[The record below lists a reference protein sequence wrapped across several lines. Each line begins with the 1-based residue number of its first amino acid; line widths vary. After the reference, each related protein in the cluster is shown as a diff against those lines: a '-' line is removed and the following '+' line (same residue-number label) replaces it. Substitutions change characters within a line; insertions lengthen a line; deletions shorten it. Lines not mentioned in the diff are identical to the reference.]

1 MGNIARRSPVKL
13 KQDEDTANN
22 EKKDDGNSI
31 QNIIDVENIEDTMS
45 LEKYN
50 MRSSSKYEEEDIDIQ
65 VVNELATMKDD
76 ISLPCFTLRVFL
88 TGIALACLSSSVYQ
102 LMVFKPVGIPLTN
115 TFMLMIAYVFCTAWA
130 KYLPSGGWLNPG
142 PFNIKEHTCIYVI
155 VSAANTSA
163 YATHILSSQN
173 LYYHNAPGPAGSILL
188 LLATQM
194 VGYGIAGQLRHFL
207 VYPANM
213 IWPTSLPTV
222 SLLRTLNNN
231 MDEDGTDMISSR
243 WRTRF
248 FFIVFA
254 VTFVYEFIPQYMMP
268 ILGGI
273 SIVCLVKTNSV
284 WIQRLFGGLSVNE
297 GLGILQL
304 SFDWNYLSNL
314 NPLVLPLW
322 VQLNIYSGIAILW
335 VLAPTLYYFDVWHA
349 QSFPFLS
356 NSIFQ
361 LLPNGT
367 SVVYP
372 QHRVLGSNNALNQTA
387 LEEVGRPHFSTIV
400 AVQYVFINFAVTA
413 SIMHIALFH
422 GNDIW
427 QGFRSSLQSLLSKVK
442 SNRPVSNDY
451 DQDSHQDPHMRMM
464 AFYPEVPAS
473 WYYFVYFGGIGL
485 NIAVAYMNS
494 SQLPWWGVVLAIL
507 MSTVL
512 SLPLNMITAIT
523 GSGFG
528 LNVLAEMIC
537 GFVLPGLPVANMYFK
552 TLGYNTLSQAG
563 TMASDLKIGHYLK
576 VPPKAIFLNQML
588 GTCIGCIF
596 NYIVNHS
603 IVNSQ
608 RDILLDPTGNN
619 IWNGATPQT
628 INSAAI
634 TWGAIGP
641 MNMFGPGSNY
651 YIVLWAFLIGFLLP
665 VPCWLLH
672 RYYPKTK
679 FFRHVNTPMIL
690 VGLTIV
696 PGAATSWITVSFII
710 VLVSQYYIKRHHRAW
725 FVKYNYLISTALD
738 SGTSLMV
745 FIIAMSLYGGASGKS
760 YHFPSWWGNRT
771 DLKYIDYCCAT
782 CK

>member
-1 MGNIARRSPVKL
+1 MSDNRVKRQL
-13 KQDEDTANN
+13 SIEHVETEEKTN
-22 EKKDDGNSI
+22 ET
-31 QNIIDVENIEDTMS
+31 NIIKEIEDEVELIKEDLPIDKFDKQS
-45 LEKYN
+45 VED
-50 MRSSSKYEEEDIDIQ
+50 EEDIDIQ

-76 ISLPCFTLRVFL
+76 TSLPCFTLRVFV
-88 TGIALACLSSSVYQ
+88 TGIALACLSSSVHQ

-130 KYLPSGGWLNPG
+130 KYLPLSSNWLNPG

-163 YATHILSSQN
+163 YATYILSAQN
-173 LYYHNAPGPAGSILL
+173 LYYHHTPGAAGSILL

-194 VGYGIAGQLRHFL
+194 VGYGIAGQLRYFL
-207 VYPANM
+207 VYPSNM

-222 SLLRTLNNN
+222 SLLRTLNTTN
-231 MDEDGTDMISSR
+231 SFR
-243 WRTRF
+243 QTRI

-254 VTFVYEFIPQYMMP
+254 ATFVYEFIPQYIMP
-268 ILGGI
+268 FLGGI
-273 SIVCLVKTNSV
+273 SILCIIKTNSV

-304 SFDWNYLSNL
+304 SFDWNYLSSPS
-314 NPLVLPLW
+314 PLVLPLW
-322 VQLNIYSGIAILW
+322 VQLNIYTGILLLW
-335 VLAPTLYYFDVWHA
+335 ILAPTLYYFNIWNA

-372 QHRVLGSNNALNQTA
+372 QQYVLGDTNDALNQTA
-387 LEEVGRPHFSTIV
+387 LLEIGKPHFSTIV
-400 AVQYVFINFAVTA
+400 AVQYIFVNFAITA
-413 SIMHIALFH
+413 SIMHIALFY
-422 GNDIW
+422 GKDIW
-427 QGFRSSLQSLLSKVK
+427 QGFRSSLQSFFKHSK
-442 SNRPVSNDY
+442 
-451 DQDSHQDPHMRMM
+451 DQHYKEDPHMQMM

-473 WYYFVYFGGIGL
+473 WYYLIYVGGIGL
-485 NIAVAYMNS
+485 NIVVSYMNS
-494 SQLPWWGVVLAIL
+494 SQLPWWGVILAIT

-528 LNVLAEMIC
+528 LNVFAEMIC
-537 GFVLPGLPVANMYFK
+537 GFILPGLPVANMYFK
-552 TLGYNTLSQAG
+552 TLGFNTLSQAG

-576 VPPKAIFLNQML
+576 VPPRLIFMNQML

-608 RDILLDPTGNN
+608 RDVLLNPTGNN

-641 MNMFGPGSNY
+641 MNMFGPDSNY
-651 YIVLWAFLIGFLLP
+651 YIILWAFLIGFFLP
-665 VPCWLLH
+665 VPCWILH
-672 RYYPKTK
+672 RYYPKIK
-679 FFRHVNTPMIL
+679 FFKYVNIPMIL

-696 PGAATSWITVSFII
+696 PGTATSWITISFII
-710 VLVSQYYIKRHHRAW
+710 VLVSQYYIKRRHRQW
-725 FVKYNYLISTALD
+725 FIKYNYLISTALD

-745 FIIAMSLYGGASGKS
+745 FIIAMSLYGGVSGKS
-760 YHFPSWWGNRT
+760 YPFPSWWGNRT
-771 DLKYIDYCCAT
+771 DLKYIDYCCAACT
-782 CK
+782 